1 MIESIMVIARIICLS
16 VLPKCFCCLH
26 PPPAATDLLIPRYSR
41 KKGVVS
47 DHATTAIPF
56 PTQWQ
61 AGCWV
66 GWYFL
71 PD

>member
-26 PPPAATDLLIPRYSR
+26 PPPAATDLFIPRYSR

-56 PTQWQ
+56 PTQSM
-61 AGCWV
+61 ASRLLGWV
-66 GWYFL
+66 VL
-71 PD
+71 PA